1 MVYFAARGGFQR
13 LWHVVITHLVFVAAT
28 SRDCKL
34 FFHSYVGQIFTFLI
48 WGDPSPEI
56 DYIFISGWKRWRLLN
71 LSTFAFALLQYPIW
85 LTANVCLFARLNT
98 CKQAASLHV
107 HTDFLV
113 GIGVQ
118 RERQDGAPAFH
129 PTNPRGMLGVPARM
143 KPPPLRE
150 FSVEI
155 HQNAVLFVSLKAHL
169 CCSLCSSAVICSEGF

>member
-1 MVYFAARGGFQR
+1 MVYFAAQGAFCDCD
-13 LWHVVITHLVFVAAT
+13 ITHLVFVAAT

-34 FFHSYVGQIFTFLI
+34 FFHSYVRQIFTFLI
-48 WGDPSPEI
+48 WGDHSPEI

-71 LSTFAFALLQYPIW
+71 SSTFVFALLQYPIW

-98 CKQAASLHV
+98 CKQPASLHV

-113 GIGVQ
+113 GIGVGVQ
-118 RERQDGAPAFH
+118 RERQDGALAFH
-129 PTNPRGMLGVPARM
+129 PTNPRGMFGVPARM